1 VEGKESSAGMT
12 EYNICSKIYIMILDK
27 IITAKKEEVAHLKR
41 TKPLSELKASIRYL
55 SSPRDFQGAISG
67 KTCAIIAEVKRR
79 SPSKGILREAFDPVK
94 IASLYEGN
102 GAAAISVLTDRD
114 FFGGDTAFLADIK
127 KTVSLPLLRKDFIID
142 PYQIYET
149 RRLNGDALLLIA
161 GILEEEQLT
170 EYIRLTESLGLSA
183 LVEVHSR
190 GEVDKALIAGA
201 TLIGINNRDLKT
213 FSTDLNTSFTIA
225 QHIPADR
232 VIISESGIN
241 TREDIE
247 MLMKAGIHVFL
258 IGESLMCSQNIG
270 LKLKELRGNG

>member
-1 VEGKESSAGMT
+1 
-12 EYNICSKIYIMILDK
+12 MILDK
-27 IITAKKEEVAHLKR
+27 IIAIKKEEVAHLKR
-41 TKPLSELKASIRYL
+41 TIPLSELKAAIRDL
-55 SSPRDFQGAISG
+55 SFPRDFRGAISG

-79 SPSKGILREAFDPVK
+79 SPSRGILREDFDPVK

-114 FFGGDTAFLADIK
+114 FFGGDTAFLVDIK
-127 KTVSLPLLRKDFIID
+127 NAVSLPLLRKDFIID

-161 GILEEEQLT
+161 GILEEEQLK
-170 EYIRLTESLGLSA
+170 EYILLTESLGLSA

-190 GEVDKALIAGA
+190 GEADKAIIAGA

-213 FSTDLNTSFTIA
+213 FSTDLSTSFTIA
-225 QHIPADR
+225 QHIPADK

-247 MLMKAGIHVFL
+247 MLMKAEIHAFL
-258 IGESLMCSQNIG
+258 IGESLMCSHNIG
-270 LKLKELRGNG
+270 LKLNELRGNG

>member
-1 VEGKESSAGMT
+1 
-12 EYNICSKIYIMILDK
+12 MILDK
-27 IITAKKEEVAHLKR
+27 IISVKKEEVARLKR
-41 TKPLSELKASIRYL
+41 TMPLSELKAAIRDI
-55 SSPRDFQGAISG
+55 SSPRDFRGAISG

-79 SPSKGILREAFDPVK
+79 SPSRGILREDFDPVK

-102 GAAAISVLTDRD
+102 GAAAISVLTDRE

-149 RRLNGDALLLIA
+149 RSLNGDALLLIA

-190 GEVDKALIAGA
+190 GEADKAIIAGA

-213 FSTDLNTSFTIA
+213 FSTYLNTSFTIA

-270 LKLKELRGNG
+270 LKLKEFRGNG

>member
-1 VEGKESSAGMT
+1 
-12 EYNICSKIYIMILDK
+12 MILDK
-27 IITAKKEEVAHLKR
+27 IIAVKKEEVAHLKR
-41 TKPLSELKASIRYL
+41 IMPLSELKAAIRDL
-55 SSPRDFQGAISG
+55 SSPRDFRGAISG

-79 SPSKGILREAFDPVK
+79 SPSRGILREDFDPVK

-114 FFGGDTAFLADIK
+114 FFGGDIAYLADIK

-225 QHIPADR
+225 QHISADR

-241 TREDIE
+241 TRDDIE
-247 MLMKAGIHVFL
+247 MLMKAGIHAFL

-270 LKLKELRGNG
+270 LTLKELCGNG

>member
-1 VEGKESSAGMT
+1 
-12 EYNICSKIYIMILDK
+12 MILDK
-27 IITAKKEEVAHLKR
+27 IIAVKKEEVAHSKR
-41 TKPLSELKASIRYL
+41 AMPIYELKAAIRDI
-55 SSPRDFQGAISG
+55 SSPRDFRGAISG
-67 KTCAIIAEVKRR
+67 KTCAIIAEIKRR
-79 SPSKGILREAFDPVK
+79 SPSKGILRENFDHVM
-94 IASLYEGN
+94 IASLYEEN

-114 FFGGDTAFLADIK
+114 FFGGDPAFLADIK

-161 GILEEEQLT
+161 GILDEEQLK
-170 EYIRLTESLGLSA
+170 EYILLTESLGLSA

-190 GEVDKALIAGA
+190 GEADKALRSGA

-213 FSTDLNTSFTIA
+213 FSTDMNTSFTIA
-225 QHIPADR
+225 QDIPADR
-232 VIISESGIN
+232 VVISESGIN

-247 MLMKAGIHVFL
+247 MLMKAEIHAFL